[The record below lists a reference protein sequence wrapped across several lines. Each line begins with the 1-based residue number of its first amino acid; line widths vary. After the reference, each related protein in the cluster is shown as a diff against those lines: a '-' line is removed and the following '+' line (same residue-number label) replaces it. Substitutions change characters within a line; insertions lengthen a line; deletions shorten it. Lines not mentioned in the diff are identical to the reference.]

1 MRILSLL
8 ILSVLLLCF
17 RVQTK
22 SPHGPAFK
30 VSCGTCHSPKG
41 WQIDREIY
49 SFDHNTTKLPLK
61 GQHTEIDC
69 RLCHKSLV
77 FTDAGTE
84 CNDCHAD
91 IHQATTGSDCSR
103 CHTPVSWLVSNI
115 NEIHRMSRFPL
126 LGAHRTAD
134 CIDCHKSE
142 NQARFDVLGVNCI
155 DCHRNDYNST
165 TVPNHAQAGFSED
178 CSQCHPVNSFQ
189 WTGAGFNH
197 NFFALVQGHS
207 TPQCSD
213 CHTTGRYSD
222 ANPECNSCH
231 QQDYLATT
239 NPNHSTANFPT
250 TCNNCHTL
258 SPGWKPASFDHSMFP
273 LTLGHS
279 TPACVDCHIG
289 GNYTS
294 TPTDCYACHQSDYT
308 GTVNPN
314 HQTLGF
320 STTCTSCHSTQPG
333 WKPAAYTQHDSQS
346 FPIYSGKHKGKWDSC
361 TDCHTNPASYS
372 QFTCLSCH
380 EHNQTD
386 MNKQHQ
392 GQSGYSYT
400 SSACLNCHPNGNAD

>member
-22 SPHGPAFK
+22 SPHGSAFK

-41 WQIDREIY
+41 WQIDRKIY
-49 SFDHNTTKLPLK
+49 SFNHNTTKLPLI
-61 GQHTEIDC
+61 GQHAEIDC

-134 CIDCHKSE
+134 CGDCHKSE
-142 NQARFDVLGVNCI
+142 NQARFDVQGVNCI

-165 TVPNHAQAGFSED
+165 TIPNHAQAGFSED
-178 CSQCHPVNSFQ
+178 CSQCHPVNSFN

-197 NFFALVQGHS
+197 NF
-207 TPQCSD
+207 
-213 CHTTGRYSD
+213 
-222 ANPECNSCH
+222 
-231 QQDYLATT
+231 
-239 NPNHSTANFPT
+239 
-250 TCNNCHTL
+250 
-258 SPGWKPASFDHSMFP
+258 FP

-279 TPACVDCHIG
+279 TPACADCHTG
-289 GNYTS
+289 GNYNTTS
-294 TPTDCYACHQSDYT
+294 SDCYSCHQSDYT
-308 GTVNPN
+308 GASNPN

-320 STTCTSCHSTQPG
+320 LTTCNSCHSTQPG
-333 WKPAAYTQHDSQS
+333 WKPATFTQHDNQS

-361 TDCHTNPASYS
+361 TDCHTNTASYS

-386 MNKQHQ
+386 MNKEHQ
-392 GQSGYSYT
+392 GESGYSYT